1 MLAAAP
7 RHDHREPVLS
17 MKGRTAA
24 ITAAASLAFAGPA
37 LADEGCAGTR
47 TPTSSRLTV
56 QVTGVRPAAGEVAIT
71 IYPDD
76 KRRFLAKGGK
86 FARAR
91 VRAQGTVRA
100 CFWAPQ
106 GSYAIA
112 IYHDRDGDRD
122 FDRTLVGLPA
132 EGFGFS
138 NDPETR
144 TGLPPLSAV
153 RFRLGPG
160 ERVMPIQMKYL
171 R

>member
-1 MLAAAP
+1 
-7 RHDHREPVLS
+7 

-24 ITAAASLAFAGPA
+24 IALSAGLLSAGPA
-37 LADEGCAGTR
+37 LADQGCALTR

-56 QVTGVRPAAGEVAIT
+56 QVNGVRPPVGEVAIT
-71 IYPDD
+71 VYPDD

-86 FARAR
+86 LARQR
-91 VRAQGTVRA
+91 VKAAQSVRA
-100 CFWAPQ
+100 CFWVPQ
-106 GSYAIA
+106 GSYAVA
-112 IYHDRDGDRD
+112 VYHDRDGDRD

-138 NDPETR
+138 NDPETK

-153 RFRLGPG
+153 RFRVGPG
-160 ERVMPIQMKYL
+160 ERSSTIQMKYL

>member
-1 MLAAAP
+1 
-7 RHDHREPVLS
+7 

-24 ITAAASLAFAGPA
+24 IAVAAGLLAAAPA
-37 LADEGCAGTR
+37 LADQGCAGTR
-47 TPTSSRLTV
+47 APASSKMV
-56 QVTGVRPAAGEVAIT
+56 VHVTGVRPAIGEVAIT
-71 IYPDD
+71 VYPDD

-86 FARAR
+86 FARQR
-91 VRAQGTVRA
+91 LRAAASVRA

-106 GSYAIA
+106 GSYAVA

-122 FDRTLVGLPA
+122 FDRTIVGLPA

-144 TGLPPLSAV
+144 TGLPSLSAV
-153 RFRLGPG
+153 RFRVGPG
-160 ERVMPIQMKYL
+160 ERLVPIQMKYL